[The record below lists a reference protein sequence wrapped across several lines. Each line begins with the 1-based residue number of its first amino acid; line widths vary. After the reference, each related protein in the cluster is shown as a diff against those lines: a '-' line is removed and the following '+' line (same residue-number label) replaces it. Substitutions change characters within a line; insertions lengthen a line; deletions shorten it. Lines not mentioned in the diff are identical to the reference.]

1 MEHFFQKPTWL
12 QLEYFRRE
20 NSFKNSKRFHS
31 SFQREISNMEVEST
45 VGKKRYFKRGVLLC
59 KGRRFGKVTVE
70 ATITQ
75 PSSPPWWETNLL
87 FKDLGKDFELILAML
102 PRHWENRGHPCHQ
115 WGTHDAS
122 LDSCPC
128 VITWRPET
136 DMTQTFPLQLY
147 LSISGALSLLLSS
160 FLMGL

>member
-1 MEHFFQKPTWL
+1 MAAIRIFQKRKLL
-12 QLEYFRRE
+12 QKLQKISLKFSKE
-20 NSFKNSKRFHS
+20 N
-31 SFQREISNMEVEST
+31 NMEVEST

-87 FKDLGKDFELILAML
+87 FKDLGKDFQLILATL

-128 VITWRPET
+128 VITWRQET

-160 FLMGL
+160 FLIRL